1 MNIQL
6 RRAMSTDQS
15 LLLPL
20 MQRYYEDDGLTFSD
34 ANVAAMTR
42 LLAAPDYGRIWLIE
56 VSARLAGYVVL
67 CFGYSL
73 ELGGRDAY
81 IDEMYVERDLRG
93 RGIATAALAAVI
105 DEACSLDVRAIHL
118 EVHTA
123 NDSAVRLYAALDFR
137 ARDDLMTKTL

>member
-81 IDEMYVERDLRG
+81 IDE
-93 RGIATAALAAVI
+93 ICAAAALP
-105 DEACSLDVRAIHL
+105 RPHL
-118 EVHTA
+118 Q
-123 NDSAVRLYAALDFR
+123 R
-137 ARDDLMTKTL
+137 